1 MDDLYIAISSLCQEN
16 GIKPGK
22 MCNDLGLSR
31 SLMTDL
37 KAGRKHSITAKT
49 AQAIADYFGVSVDRV
64 LGAQQKEKPAE
75 EGELAEY
82 LEDLR
87 SRPETRA
94 LLEASRGMT
103 REQVEKMAEFAKLLR
118 GGGNGID

>member
-1 MDDLYIAISSLCQEN
+1 MYDLYTTIKTLCKERN
-16 GIKPGK
+16 ETVSG
-22 MCNDLGLSR
+22 MCLKIGLSK
-31 SLMTDL
+31 SAMSDL
-37 KAGRKHSITAKT
+37 KNGRKKSLSSKT
-49 AQAIADYFGVSVDRV
+49 LTKIAEFLGVPVDYL
-64 LGAQQKEKPAE
+64 LGI
-75 EGELAEY
+75 ELNPDSLPSDVAEY

-103 REQVEKMAEFAKLLR
+103 REQVEKMAEFAKMLR